1 MTHGVVYDSMGSV
14 RVVDGAG
21 GELYRTAVQYQSD
34 FAARDTVDVMAGR
47 MRVEIALRPEM
58 AGKLVIGGLPRPRLP
73 LALGLLFLTAG
84 PLPGALF
91 PLRPAHELLR
101 LRA

>member
-58 AGKLVIGGLPRPRLP
+58 AGELVIGGLPRSRLP
-73 LALGLLFLTAG
+73 LAPGLLFLPAG
-84 PLPGALF
+84 PIAAPF
-91 PLRPAHELLR
+91 VHLRPADELS
-101 LRA
+101 